1 MPHRNGGVALTV
13 IRIALLGSTGSIGR
27 SALKVVSRHPDRLK
41 VVALTANRRS
51 AELEAQVS
59 IFEPDTAVL
68 SDPTV
73 ALPQSTSQT
82 RWRSGREALIE
93 VAARDDVDVVLNACV
108 GAAGL
113 GPTLAAL
120 RSGHRVALANK
131 ESLVVGGPL
140 VLDAAHTGGGEIIPI
155 DSEHSAILQCL
166 EGSQIEDVQR
176 IILTASGGPFRGRTA
191 QDLRDV
197 SAAQALKHPTW
208 DMGAKITIDS
218 ATLANKA
225 LEVIEA
231 HYLYG
236 LEYDQIGAVIHPQ
249 SIIHSFVELVDGS
262 VLAQLGF
269 PTMEI
274 PILYALVYPERV
286 ADSALRSYDPVQS
299 PPLTFEDVDHLA
311 FPMFAL
317 GVDAG
322 RRSGCTP
329 LVYNAANEV
338 AVNAFLEDRITF
350 PEIADVVAE
359 AMDRTGTSDLR
370 DMDDVIAVD
379 TAAREV
385 AVDVTVRLGE
395 ARMGTTT

>member
-1 MPHRNGGVALTV
+1 V

-27 SALKVVSRHPDRLK
+27 SALQVVSRHPDRLK

-140 VLDAAHTGGGEIIPI
+140 VLNAAHAGGGEIIPI

-191 QDLRDV
+191 QDLCDV

-299 PPLTFEDVDHLA
+299 PPLTFEDIDHLA

-338 AVNAFLEDRITF
+338 AVQAFLEDRISF

-395 ARMGTTT
+395 ARMGTNS

>member
-1 MPHRNGGVALTV
+1 VPRRTGGVALTV

-27 SALKVVSRHPDRLK
+27 SALQVVSRHPDRLK

-73 ALPQSTSQT
+73 VLPQSTSQT
-82 RWRSGREALIE
+82 LWRSGREALVE

-140 VLDAAHTGGGEIIPI
+140 VLDAAHAGGGEIIPI

-176 IILTASGGPFRGRTA
+176 IILTASGGPVRGRTA
-191 QDLRDV
+191 QDVRDV

-299 PPLTFEDVDHLA
+299 PPLTFEDIDHLA

-322 RRSGCTP
+322 RRSGCAP
-329 LVYNAANEV
+329 AVYNAANEV
-338 AVNAFLEDRITF
+338 AVKAFLEDRISF

-370 DMDDVIAVD
+370 DIDDVIAVD

-395 ARMGTTT
+395 ARMGTTS

>member
-1 MPHRNGGVALTV
+1 VPHRTGGVALTV

-27 SALKVVSRHPDRLK
+27 SALQIVSRHPDRFK

-140 VLDAAHTGGGEIIPI
+140 VLDAAHAGGGEIIPI

-166 EGSQIEDVQR
+166 EGSRIEDVQR

-231 HYLYG
+231 HFLYG

-249 SIIHSFVELVDGS
+249 SIIHSLVELVDGS

-299 PPLTFEDVDHLA
+299 PPLTFEDIDHLA

-329 LVYNAANEV
+329 AVYNAANEV
-338 AVNAFLEDRITF
+338 AVQAFLEDRITF

-385 AVDVTVRLGE
+385 AVDVTGRLGE
-395 ARMGTTT
+395 ARMGNTS